1 MRSDYIVPEAPGRR
15 GSTLGPKLLASG
27 AALGL
32 AFYLAGHWGE
42 GPASPEPESA
52 DIRLL
57 VGEVESAQAA
67 PEREDSFLESITP
80 IGKAS
85 ARSAEPQGDVL
96 LPELPALD
104 ALPQAA
110 SLTAPATAATEPEP
124 LEPQLKGLRVKVR
137 SGDSLS
143 ALFDRNGLRTA
154 DWIALSRLS
163 GDARR
168 LRSLRPG
175 DELALS
181 LDDAGELQAL
191 DLALDEL
198 RTLHLK
204 RDSNGA
210 FSQSISEAAVDI
222 RTVTAEGR
230 IENSLF
236 LAAKS
241 AGLSDRLTMELT
253 DIFAWDIDFVLDI
266 RTGDSFRLV
275 YEEIYR
281 DGEKLKDGNILAAEF
296 VNRGQSIRAV
306 RYSDAEG
313 LSAYYSPEGLP
324 MKKAFLRS
332 PVDFTRISSRFSL
345 GRKHPILN
353 KIRAHRGV
361 DYAAPSGTPIKAAGH
376 GKVIFAGVKGG
387 YGNVVIVQHAGKY
400 KTLYAHLK
408 NFRRGIRRGV
418 TVAQGQTLGYVGMSG
433 LATGPHLHYEF
444 LINDNHV
451 NPLTVKLPS
460 APRIAEAELARFRTE
475 TSKLLAMLPAESPA
489 GTELAD
495 AR

>member
-15 GSTLGPKLLASG
+15 RGPLGPKLLTSG
-27 AALGL
+27 AVLGL
-32 AFYLAGHWGE
+32 AFVLAGQWG
-42 GPASPEPESA
+42 GDSLESA
-52 DIRLL
+52 SEAEEIRL
-57 VGEVESAQAA
+57 VNADQAA
-67 PEREDSFLESITP
+67 GEDQPDPGHSFLDSITP
-80 IGKAS
+80 ISKAS
-85 ARSAEPQGDVL
+85 ARAAPPEGDMP
-96 LPELPALD
+96 LPALPALD
-104 ALPQAA
+104 DLPQAA
-110 SLTAPATAATEPEP
+110 SLPPPSSEPMESEPAAPA
-124 LEPQLKGLRVKVR
+124 LRSLKVTVR

-143 ALFDRNGLRTA
+143 GLFERHGLRAA
-154 DWIALSRLS
+154 DWISLSRL
-163 GDARR
+163 GGEARR

-191 DLALDEL
+191 ELALDEM
-198 RTLHLK
+198 RTLHL
-204 RDSNGA
+204 RRQTEGRFA
-210 FSQSISEAAVDI
+210 QSVSEAAVDI
-222 RTVTAEGR
+222 RTVAAEGT

-236 LAAKS
+236 LAAKA

-266 RTGDSFRLV
+266 RSGDRFRLV

-296 VNRGQSIRAV
+296 INRGQSTRAV
-306 RYSDAEG
+306 RYDDSDG

-361 DYAAPSGTPIKAAGH
+361 DYAAPSGTPVKSAGN

-418 TVAQGQTLGYVGMSG
+418 TVAQGQTVGYVGMSG

-444 LINDNHV
+444 LINDSHV

-460 APRIAEAELARFRTE
+460 APRIAESELARFQSQTA
-475 TSKLLAMLPAESPA
+475 KLLALLPKDSP
-489 GTELAD
+489 TEVAD